1 MMIRYHQCCFVA
13 EFYLAATGKKNF
25 FYHHHHLCKRNLDW
39 LTGWLSSRC
48 RWWWP
53 LRERDYYPFSFHF
66 SILKPMMMT
75 LTSWIYD
82 NNNNNSFDQ
91 KNLNWSR
98 GKKTTWYFAY
108 NPDDDDH
115 WIFFFFHFQCRW
127 SFFSMAN
134 RLSFFFSLLQQ
145 THKLSPV
152 YHLWFSF
159 IIIIIIRIIECFI
172 SVFYCCCCCCV
183 SFYYCI
189 KKIWKKKR
197 WSPLTLQKKKR
208 FVIDKWIC
216 FVSFHSFIDWR
227 RALFPNIHSFIH
239 LFNQILFH
247 MFVWSLF
254 FFLFPRILLSTC
266 LVVLSL
272 NDDHDDG
279 QWAALNYQ
287 IQLRY

>member
-1 MMIRYHQCCFVA
+1 
-13 EFYLAATGKKNF
+13 
-25 FYHHHHLCKRNLDW
+25 
-39 LTGWLSSRC
+39 
-48 RWWWP
+48 
-53 LRERDYYPFSFHF
+53 
-66 SILKPMMMT
+66 MT

-159 IIIIIIRIIECFI
+159 IIIIITRIIECFM
-172 SVFYCCCCCCV
+172 VFYCCCCCV

-197 WSPLTLQKKKR
+197 WSPLTLQKKN
-208 FVIDKWIC
+208 DLSSTNG
-216 FVSFHSFIDWR
+216 FVSFRFILSFIYW
-227 RALFPNIHSFIH
+227 LKKSPFSNIHSFIH

-254 FFLFPRILLSTC
+254 FFYFQEFCYPHVSSSCHWMMIMMMVNER
-266 LVVLSL
+266 
-272 NDDHDDG
+272 H
-279 QWAALNYQ
+279 
-287 IQLRY
+287 